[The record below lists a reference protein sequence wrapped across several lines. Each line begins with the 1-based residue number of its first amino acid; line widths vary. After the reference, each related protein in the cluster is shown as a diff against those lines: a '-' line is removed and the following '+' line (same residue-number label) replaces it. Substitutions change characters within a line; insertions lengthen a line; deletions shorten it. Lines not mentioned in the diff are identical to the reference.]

1 MKRTVRTGATLLLIL
16 LAALPATA
24 QEPGRDPAEPA
35 SSADPDIAAADGA
48 GRATADDGP
57 ETESPVDDAPGDSAS
72 GPGRSPFDYRPS
84 EQISEDLSVSF
95 PVDI

>member
-1 MKRTVRTGATLLLIL
+1 MKRTVRTWATLLLTL
-16 LAALPATA
+16 LVALPATA

-35 SSADPDIAAADGA
+35 SSTDPETAAGDGA
-48 GRATADDGP
+48 GRATADNGP
-57 ETESPVDDAPGDSAS
+57 ETESPVDDTQGDSAS
-72 GPGRSPFDYRPS
+72 GPGGSPFDYRPS